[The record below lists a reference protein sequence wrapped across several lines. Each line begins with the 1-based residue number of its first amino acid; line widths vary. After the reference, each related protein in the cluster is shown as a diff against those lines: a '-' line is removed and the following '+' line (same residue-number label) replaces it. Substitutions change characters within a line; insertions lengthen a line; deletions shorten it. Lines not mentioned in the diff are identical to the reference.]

1 MGWRRHKKVI
11 DAVKGFR
18 GRAKNCYTVAVNRY
32 EKSLQHAYK
41 HRRIKKR
48 TARTTWIAQVNA
60 ASRQHGVR
68 YSSLIAGLK
77 RCNIVLDRRILA
89 ELAITEP
96 YSFKAVVEV
105 AKRDAGDAMVTP
117 PPPQPVEAGDFGFE
131 RRLP

>member
-48 TARTTWIAQVNA
+48 TARTTWIAQVRA
-60 ASRQHGVR
+60 LQATSPMPLLVWCPC
-68 YSSLIAGLK
+68 L
-77 RCNIVLDRRILA
+77 
-89 ELAITEP
+89 
-96 YSFKAVVEV
+96 
-105 AKRDAGDAMVTP
+105 
-117 PPPQPVEAGDFGFE
+117 
-131 RRLP
+131 LPCHV